1 MGVIHFDLFYPG
13 KFLDGRANFCKNIYI
28 LYIYIY
34 IYIFS
39 TAILTFGKLKSRI
52 KPILGRET
60 NRKY

>member
-1 MGVIHFDLFYPG
+1 M
-13 KFLDGRANFCKNIYI
+13 
-28 LYIYIY
+28 
-34 IYIFS
+34 YIFS